1 VDVGVNVRIGGGGQ
15 INAGTST
22 GRSTSV
28 TCEVENLNSLRF
40 CDQSLYDTP
49 LQTNFKLSGSYPLP
63 FFGLRLSGIFQS
75 LPGAER
81 AITYQVTR
89 ALLPTLTAAS
99 VNVRL
104 NEPGTLYNE
113 RVNQLDFSLA
123 KSFTRGHVDIRPQMT
138 LFNAFN
144 VNPATS
150 VINVYGSSL
159 GNVSAVLNPRLL
171 QLGVTVK
178 F

>member
-1 VDVGVNVRIGGGGQ
+1 L
-15 INAGTST
+15 
-22 GRSTSV
+22 
-28 TCEVENLNSLRF
+28 TCDVENLSSLRF

-49 LQTNFKLSGSYPLP
+49 LQTNFKASGTYPLP
-63 FFGLRLSGIFQS
+63 YGLRLSGVFQS

-89 ALLPTLTAAS
+89 TLLPTLTAAS

-104 NEPGTLYNE
+104 NEPGTEYNQ

-123 KSFTRGHVDIRPQMT
+123 RSFKRGKVDVRPQVT

-144 VNPATS
+144 ANPATS
-150 VINVYGSSL
+150 VINAYGSSL
-159 GNVSAVLNPRLL
+159 NNISAVLNPRLL
-171 QLGVTVK
+171 QLGVIVK